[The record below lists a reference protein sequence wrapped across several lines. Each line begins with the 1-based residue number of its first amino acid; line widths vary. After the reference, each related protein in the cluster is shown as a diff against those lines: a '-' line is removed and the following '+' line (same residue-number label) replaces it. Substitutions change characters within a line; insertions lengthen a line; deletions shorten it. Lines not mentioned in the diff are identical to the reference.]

1 MKWMGWSCADLDDCW
16 ADLVP
21 VILEV
26 MREEAEAERRA
37 SRAR

>member
-21 VILEV
+21 VIHAE
-26 MREEAEAERRA
+26 MAAEAQRRA
-37 SRAR
+37 SRKR